1 MLKKAGPASGA
12 QKHWQHVTNDL
23 RSGAC
28 KTPLIHRVPVPKPLV
43 IYVGMPLPVLRN
55 PVVQIAALKQPVYCA
70 QFPAIFQG

>member
-43 IYVGMPLPVLRN
+43 IYVGMPLPVLCCHRHSN
-55 PVVQIAALKQPVYCA
+55 TASQTNGAEMWVRIRP
-70 QFPAIFQG
+70 